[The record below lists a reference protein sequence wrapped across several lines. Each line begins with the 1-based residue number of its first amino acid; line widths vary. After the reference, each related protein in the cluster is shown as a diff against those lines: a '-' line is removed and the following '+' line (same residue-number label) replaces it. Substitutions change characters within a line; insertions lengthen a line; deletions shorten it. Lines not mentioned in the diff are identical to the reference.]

1 MNEETKNQEPQTVD
15 PAAGTG
21 AFFTK
26 PEVLE
31 AIIQDPPLGDL
42 PPGADGVEPRDT
54 PLSPDAPK
62 LERGWPEISDI
73 PELGIQWRR
82 YHTPRY
88 VHVIAAW
95 NDAANAHVYQMT
107 VRPWPLAS
115 GERWHVNVT
124 NDGGTVFT
132 MESRAKHL
140 AERCGLAAMRAYI
153 IRGHRKTWR
162 KVRAAEEL
170 ATTIERQRG
179 DMCHED

>member
-62 LERGWPEISDI
+62 LVRGEDRHMSRPEAIYI
-73 PELGIQWRR
+73 LGKLATSRR
-82 YHTPRY
+82 IN
-88 VHVIAAW
+88 VDDVIAL
-95 NDAANAHVYQMT
+95 QMG
-107 VRPWPLAS
+107 A
-115 GERWHVNVT
+115 
-124 NDGGTVFT
+124 
-132 MESRAKHL
+132 RALFKRHFDRQCNW
-140 AERCGLAAMRAYI
+140 ARRRE
-153 IRGHRKTWR
+153 
-162 KVRAAEEL
+162 RAAEDSKR
-170 ATTIERQRG
+170 TTASAE
-179 DMCHED
+179 HEQEAQS